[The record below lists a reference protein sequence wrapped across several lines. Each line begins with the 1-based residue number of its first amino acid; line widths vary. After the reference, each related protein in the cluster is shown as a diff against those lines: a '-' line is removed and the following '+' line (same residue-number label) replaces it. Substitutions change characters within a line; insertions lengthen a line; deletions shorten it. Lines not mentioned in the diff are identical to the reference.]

1 MIDNRAQKYAKSSGI
16 YIAAAIANQVEKS
29 EGLNLDMEQLSIFK
43 TRSDT
48 GKKISADRRSLTH
61 CEYFS
66 LREVT

>member
-16 YIAAAIANQVEKS
+16 YIAAIANQVKKS

>member
-16 YIAAAIANQVEKS
+16 YIAAIANQVEKS
-29 EGLNLDMEQLSIFK
+29 EGLNLDMEQISIFK